1 MENTAAGGMV
11 ATTAAAAAACGG
23 GTTSTSGETFPG
35 DKRGRKGEPPG
46 VTDRSKLFTSALIS
60 PLFIS
65 PDLSFLAA
73 RELVREDGGG
83 GDNAPDLVTHPHQL
97 PEMSPS
103 VVEEYAAAAAV
114 LIPAPLLLSTKAA
127 AADETV
133 LELSRPL
140 LDMLRPILH

>member
-1 MENTAAGGMV
+1 MEKTAAGGMV

-114 LIPAPLLLSTKAA
+114 LIPAPLLLSTKA
-127 AADETV
+127 DEAV